1 MKYLISYF
9 EDQPSKIYN
18 RVITCDSIEEAI
30 QDQEDNYGL
39 DYYPIVNVFELSD
52 NFTSVVED
60 DD

>member
-9 EDQPSKIYN
+9 DNSQLCN

-30 QDQEDNYGL
+30 QDQEDKYGL
-39 DYYPIVNVFELSD
+39 DYYPIINVFQLSD
-52 NFTSVVED
+52 KFTSVVED